1 MFNNVTYVKTIS
13 SYFINI
19 RLNAFNILSNLVI
32 GDGNVFADLLIV
44 GEAPG
49 SKEDLEGKPFVGKS
63 GQLLKNLLLISK
75 INLSDDVYFCNVIKS
90 RPPKNR
96 KPTKEEVVIHKPWLL
111 QQIKL
116 VDPKIII
123 LTGSTAMKAILK
135 LNEPIK
141 NIRGNWIEKDNRQYM
156 IIFHPSYLLRFSK
169 EDIDSPYALTLKD
182 LQKVRKKLY
191 SIN

>member
-1 MFNNVTYVKTIS
+1 M
-13 SYFINI
+13 
-19 RLNAFNILSNLVI
+19 SNLVV

-49 SKEDLEGKPFVGKS
+49 SKEDFEGRPFIGKS
-63 GQLLKNLLLISK
+63 GKLLKNLLEISK
-75 INLSDDVYFCNVIKS
+75 INIYDDVFFCNVIKS

-96 KPTKEEVVIHKPWLL
+96 KPTKIEVSIHKPWLL

-123 LTGSTAMKAILK
+123 LTGTTAMKAILD
-135 LNEPIK
+135 LNESIT
-141 NIRGNWIEKDNRQYM
+141 NIRGKWIKKDDRQFM
-156 IIFHPSYLLRFSK
+156 IIFHPSYLLRFPK
-169 EDIDSPYALTLKD
+169 DDVNNPYALTLKD

>member
-1 MFNNVTYVKTIS
+1 
-13 SYFINI
+13 
-19 RLNAFNILSNLVI
+19 LSNLVV

-49 SKEDLEGKPFVGKS
+49 SKEDLEGRPFVGKS
-63 GQLLKNLLLISK
+63 GKLLKNLLEISK
-75 INLSDDVYFCNVIKS
+75 INIHEDVYFCNVIKC

-96 KPTKEEVVIHKPWLL
+96 KPTKIEVFNHKPWLS

-123 LTGSTAMKAILK
+123 LTGATAMQAILA
-135 LNEPIK
+135 LNEPIS
-141 NIRGNWIEKDNRQYM
+141 NIRGKWIKKNAREFM

-169 EDIDSPYALTLKD
+169 DQINNPYALTLKD